1 MILKNIILENFRNY
15 VQETVELNP
24 KINLFIG
31 ENAQGKTNLI
41 EAIYYLATGRSFRNS
56 RELEIINWNKDY
68 LRLQIKFFKK
78 SVNREFFI
86 DFYYDKKGNK
96 QLKINGVKQKKLS
109 NLWGLLQLVK
119 FSPDDLNIIK
129 AGPQERRKYFDL
141 EICQLSPDYYHLNSQ
156 FYKILQQRNILLKEI
171 RDKDKKDDL
180 LEIWDEQLVKKG
192 SMIIKKRIDFLKK
205 LVPVAKNTH
214 KEITSQKE
222 LLDITYN
229 SVLIDNPDTDIEDI
243 EKKYLLKLKE
253 ERKQEIIKGVTLTG
267 PHRDDVLFY
276 LNGKNLKIFG
286 SQGQQRTAILA
297 LKIAQLKLFSY
308 LNEEHPLL
316 LLDDVMSELDDY
328 RRQYL
333 INLIQNNEIQT
344 FITGTNLDF
353 MKGNFDKRGIYLVEN
368 GNIKNLGRI

>member
-1 MILKNIILENFRNY
+1 M
-15 VQETVELNP
+15 
-24 KINLFIG
+24 
-31 ENAQGKTNLI
+31 
-41 EAIYYLATGRSFRNS
+41 
-56 RELEIINWNKDY
+56 
-68 LRLQIKFFKK
+68 
-78 SVNREFFI
+78 
-86 DFYYDKKGNK
+86 
-96 QLKINGVKQKKLS
+96 
-109 NLWGLLQLVK
+109 
-119 FSPDDLNIIK
+119 
-129 AGPQERRKYFDL
+129 
-141 EICQLSPDYYHLNSQ
+141 
-156 FYKILQQRNILLKEI
+156 
-171 RDKDKKDDL
+171 
-180 LEIWDEQLVKKG
+180 
-192 SMIIKKRIDFLKK
+192 
-205 LVPVAKNTH
+205 
-214 KEITSQKE
+214 
-222 LLDITYN
+222 LDITYN
-229 SVLIDNPDTDIEDI
+229 SVLIDNPETDIEDI

-253 ERKQEIIKGVTLTG
+253 ERKQEIKKGVTLTG